1 MTTQARKAP
10 PGGRTGPWW
19 PSKYGP
25 DDQAGALN
33 EITPDKMLEAVRLV
47 RQGRAY
53 DLAHAKLCGATGA
66 WVAPLAII

>member
-10 PGGRTGPWW
+10 PDSGTGPWW

-33 EITPDKMLEAVRLV
+33 EITQDKMLEAVRLV
-47 RQGRAY
+47 R
-53 DLAHAKLCGATGA
+53 
-66 WVAPLAII
+66 